1 LQQEAS
7 GAQVLQFIQ
16 DAIQY
21 IRYFRA
27 GIEETPF
34 QIYHSG
40 TIFSPRASIAPTP
53 LEDRHYPDYIM
64 QPSNIDP
71 NWPQSQTLQVLD
83 ERLAQMAFLPD
94 IKLASIGHMGELR
107 IRDQRSCS
115 RLHSLRH
122 GFKWGFVTILAWY
135 NSRIIA
141 VGWPDMNK
149 VWNLDSG
156 ACVRSFP
163 LTRCSGAETIAFCD
177 DRKFIC
183 SICTRDLECV
193 AFIHSLDTG
202 KCVSEFEI
210 PDKPSP
216 ILLSPKGQWIAAIAQ
231 KSMLLSEWSHS
242 TKPSWTVLGPQQEHD
257 IVSFSSDGTLVASLS
272 STSKM
277 VKVWSTES
285 YECLHML
292 NFETPIVHN
301 QLTLNQDWLVISL
314 DNYRTLVLDMK
325 TGAVSMT
332 LCSYFK
338 AGPVISDDGTLLAGQ
353 SLEGAVRVWDPTSR
367 TLTDSTATEQPMGV
381 ELVTPFKDD
390 NTILSHSWGKVKI
403 WDIESAICK
412 EELEPEVPLETQT
425 FIAAASGAPV
435 FAILKDTAVEIWDTN
450 PLRHVNTFERTFSCL
465 GERYYCLAISANGER
480 LAVGSSEPGTV
491 EIWDVKNAFLQ
502 QTLEVP
508 LANFPCIAFSP
519 DAAKIAYT
527 VWETIEVRCLPGLET
542 LTVES
547 EIYRGVSFLRTLTFR
562 GGRLIGV
569 YMNTHVQVWD
579 ASTGKSIFL
588 LQPSPELSLSNL
600 ATSFLN
606 TDAIVQ
612 GGRAGDDVL
621 GTYYINQDPAW
632 VMRKGETILW
642 LPPDYRPGSV
652 YMSGTA
658 MVLGTLSGHVLFL
671 YLKE

>member
-1 LQQEAS
+1 
-7 GAQVLQFIQ
+7 
-16 DAIQY
+16 
-21 IRYFRA
+21 
-27 GIEETPF
+27 
-34 QIYHSG
+34 
-40 TIFSPRASIAPTP
+40 
-53 LEDRHYPDYIM
+53 M
-64 QPSNIDP
+64 QSSNIDP

-83 ERLAQMAFLPD
+83 ERLSQMAFLPHN
-94 IKLASIGHMGELR
+94 KLASIGYLGELR
-107 IRDQRSCS
+107 IWDQRSCS
-115 RLHSLRH
+115 RLHSLSH
-122 GFKWGFVTILAWY
+122 GFKRGFITILAWY

-141 VGWPDMNK
+141 VGWPDMIK

-163 LTRCSGAETIAFCD
+163 LTRCSGTETIAFSD

-183 SICTRDLECV
+183 SICTLDLECV

-242 TKPSWTVLGPQQEHD
+242 TKPSWTVLGPQQKHD

-403 WDIESAICK
+403 WDMESAICK

-491 EIWDVKNAFLQ
+491 EIWDVKNA
-502 QTLEVP
+502 
-508 LANFPCIAFSP
+508 
-519 DAAKIAYT
+519 
-527 VWETIEVRCLPGLET
+527 R
-542 LTVES
+542 
-547 EIYRGVSFLRTLTFR
+547 
-562 GGRLIGV
+562 V

-588 LQPSPELSLSNL
+588 LRPSPELPLSNL

-606 TDAIVQ
+606 THAVVQ

-621 GTYYINQDPAW
+621 GTYYISQDPAW
-632 VMRKGETILW
+632 VMRKDERILW

-652 YMSGTA
+652 YVRNGNGPGNSFWACIIPVPEGI
-658 MVLGTLSGHVLFL
+658 GSQRNESI
-671 YLKE
+671 LKITPSNVGY